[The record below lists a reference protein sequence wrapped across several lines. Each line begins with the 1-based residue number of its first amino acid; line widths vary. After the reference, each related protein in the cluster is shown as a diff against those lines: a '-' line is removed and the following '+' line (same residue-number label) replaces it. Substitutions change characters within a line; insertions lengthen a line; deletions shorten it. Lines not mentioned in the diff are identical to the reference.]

1 MSGGADSGGAVERS
15 GVGRDEAEVEFS
27 RIVAFSAGVFAI
39 AITLLVLALQIPDNV
54 DDIGQTL
61 RDQGDDLLAYA
72 ISFAVI
78 GKFWISHHRFYGVLA
93 RFDNTLMGLNL
104 FYLAWIAL
112 VPFSSE
118 LLGNYS
124 DAADSAIVYATN
136 MAGASLTFT
145 VQAIYANRRG
155 LMRSDAPEE
164 QRRLAG
170 PATFLIGTVFLLSIP
185 LALIDTTIAQLS
197 WIAVMFVGRD
207 VAGRAAHFVR

>member
-1 MSGGADSGGAVERS
+1 MSGGADSGGAAERS

-27 RIVAFSAGVFAI
+27 RIVAFSDGVFAI

-145 VQAIYANRRG
+145 VQVIYASRRG

-170 PATFLIGTVFLLSIP
+170 PTTFLIGAIFLLSIP
-185 LALIDTTIAQLS
+185 LALVDTTAAQLV
-197 WIAVMFVGRD
+197 WIAVMFVGRG
-207 VAGRAAHFVR
+207 VAGWAGRFVR

>member
-1 MSGGADSGGAVERS
+1 MAGAADSGDTVART
-15 GVGRDEAEVEFS
+15 GVGRDDAEIEFS
-27 RIVAFSAGVFAI
+27 RIVAFSDGVFAI
-39 AITLLVLALQIPDNV
+39 AITLLVLSLQIPENV
-54 DDIGQTL
+54 DDVGQTL

-72 ISFAVI
+72 LSFAVI

-124 DAADSAIVYATN
+124 GAEDSAIVYAAN
-136 MAGASLTFT
+136 MAGASLTFA

-155 LMRSDAPEE
+155 LMRSDASDE
-164 QRRLAG
+164 QRRLAA
-170 PATFLIGTVFLLSIP
+170 PTTFLIGAIFLLSIP
-185 LALIDTTIAQLS
+185 VALIDTSAAQLT
-197 WIAVMFVGRD
+197 WLAILLVGRS
-207 VAGRAAHFVR
+207 VAGWAARFVR